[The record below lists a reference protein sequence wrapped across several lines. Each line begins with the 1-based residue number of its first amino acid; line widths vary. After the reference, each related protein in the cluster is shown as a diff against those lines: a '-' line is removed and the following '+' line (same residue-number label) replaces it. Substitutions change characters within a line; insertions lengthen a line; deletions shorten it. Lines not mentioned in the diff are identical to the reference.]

1 MGNRVLVVGGN
12 HQNPLGVIEA
22 FGQKGIKPDVIIMGK
37 YKKSFVLKSKYI
49 DRRWICGT
57 NDEVISTILE
67 NFTDTKCKAVAI
79 ACCDDAACL
88 LNDYSDVLS
97 SVLYMPGTPQQGSLK
112 QWQDKQNMTEVA
124 AKVGMTIPKTWI
136 SKNKEIPSGVEY
148 PVITK
153 SLTSVKFG
161 KSEFSLCH
169 NEQELKNFLD
179 NKAYSGTIQIQQ
191 FIEKDYEFQFIGC
204 SLDLGREVIIP
215 GDTYIEP
222 GNGFNN
228 LTYLKYKKGKVLEA
242 PITLQLCKDFVRET
256 GYSGLFSVEF
266 MQGKDGKDYFLEMN
280 FRNDGNGAV
289 VTAAGTNLPYIWYL
303 YCTGGDYQNEI
314 RQSTVKE
321 VYSAPE
327 DSYFLSMVEGRLSF
341 AEWRNN
347 MKKVESYITYF
358 PGDTKPFWALIWWQK
373 KSIFQTLAFRVLRD
387 LHIYNILKKIKHLGR

>member
-1 MGNRVLVVGGN
+1 MGNRVLIVGGN

-22 FGQKGIKPDVIIMGK
+22 FGQKGIKPDVLIMGNCK
-37 YKKSFVLKSKYI
+37 NSFVLKSKYI
-49 DRRWICGT
+49 DRRWICET
-57 NDEVISTILE
+57 NEFVISTILE
-67 NFTDTKCKAVAI
+67 NFTDAKCKAVAI

-88 LNDYSDVLS
+88 LNEYSDVLS
-97 SVLYMPGTPQQGSLK
+97 SVLYLPGTPQQGSLK
-112 QWQDKQNMTEVA
+112 QWQDKQFMTETA

-136 SKNKEIPSGVEY
+136 SKNKEIPFGVEY
-148 PVITK
+148 PVVTK

-161 KSEFSLCH
+161 KSEFSLCN
-169 NEQELKNFLD
+169 NEQELRDFLD
-179 NKAYSGTIQIQQ
+179 NKAYSGAIQIQQ
-191 FIEKDYEFQFIGC
+191 FVEKEYEFQFIGC
-204 SLDLGREVIIP
+204 SLDSGKDVIIP

-256 GYSGLFSVEF
+256 GYSGLFSVEY
-266 MQGKDGKDYFLEMN
+266 MQGKDDKDYFLEMN

-303 YCTGGDYQNEI
+303 YCIGGDYQKEV

-327 DSYFLSMVEGRLSF
+327 DSYFMSMVDGQLSF
-341 AEWRNN
+341 SQWFKN
-347 MKKVESYITYF
+347 MKRVESYITYF
-358 PGDTKPFWALIWWQK
+358 PGDTKPFWALMWLQK
-373 KSIFQTLAFRVLRD
+373 KAIAATLLKRLLKT
-387 LHIYNILKKIKHLGR
+387 LHIRY

>member
-1 MGNRVLVVGGN
+1 MLVVGGN

-22 FGQKGIKPDVIIMGK
+22 FGQKGIMPDVIIMGK

-49 DRRWICGT
+49 DRRWICAT
-57 NDEVISTILE
+57 NEEVISTILE

-88 LNDYSDVLS
+88 LNEYSDVLS
-97 SVLYMPGTPQQGSLK
+97 SVLYLPGTPQHGSLK
-112 QWQDKQNMTEVA
+112 HWQDKQYMTEVA
-124 AKVGMTIPKTWI
+124 AKVGMTIPTTWI
-136 SKNKEIPSGVEY
+136 SKNKEIPLGVEY

-161 KSEFSLCH
+161 KSEFSLCN
-169 NEQELKNFLD
+169 NEQELRDFLD
-179 NKAYSGTIQIQQ
+179 NKAYSGAIQIQQ
-191 FIEKDYEFQFIGC
+191 FVEKEYEFQFIGC
-204 SLDLGREVIIP
+204 SLDSGKEVIIP

-256 GYSGLFSVEF
+256 GYSGLFSVEY

-289 VTAAGTNLPYIWYL
+289 VTAAGTNLPYIWYV
-303 YCTGGDYQNEI
+303 YCIGGDYQKEV

-327 DSYFLSMVEGRLSF
+327 DSYFMSMVDGQLSF
-341 AEWRNN
+341 SQWYKN
-347 MKKVESYITYF
+347 MKRVESYITYF
-358 PGDTKPFWALIWWQK
+358 PGDTKPFWALMWLQK
-373 KSIFQTLAFRVLRD
+373 KAIAATLLKRLLKT
-387 LHIYNILKKIKHLGR
+387 LHIRY